1 MTTYQDQWA
10 NGVLVSKGYRECEER
25 YQAVRNV
32 CARFRGK
39 FTVCDIGANMSYF
52 GIRLTEDF
60 PGCSV
65 LAFEYDHFKLRAEHL
80 KSSGAE
86 RVMLLERRLSLEDV
100 RRLGGF
106 SHFDVVLALSVLH
119 HVTGPLADWIAS
131 LRMLGSL
138 VIAEFAGDDSKRAVS
153 RERTSIPADA
163 TPIGSFESHLQ
174 DGAKRQMVTLPG
186 LSRWGWVTR

>member
-1 MTTYQDQWA
+1 MTTYQDRWA
-10 NGVLVSKGYRECEER
+10 NGALVGKGYRECEER
-25 YQAVRNV
+25 YRAVKEV

-65 LAFEYDHFKLRAEHL
+65 LAFEYDHFKLRAAHL
-80 KSSGAE
+80 KASGAE

-100 RRLGGF
+100 RLLGAC

-119 HVTGPLADWIAS
+119 HVTGTLPDWLLA
-131 LRMLGSL
+131 LRLLGDL
-138 VIAEFAGDDSKRAVS
+138 VIAEFAGDDSARAVS
-153 RERTSIPADA
+153 RDRTEIPADA
-163 TPIGSFESHLQ
+163 TVIGRSKSHLR
-174 DGAKRQMVTLPG
+174 DGAERQMVTLPG
-186 LSRWGWVTR
+186 LSRWAWVTR